1 MLSKS
6 FALFVAFAAFTPAFA
21 APLPSVVGV
30 DAVVKDIADNLK
42 ANVLTQ
48 RSDPVGPASFEEV
61 VKMLE
66 LSRRGDS
73 YGCSVAEIDAI
84 VNDVLNNGTI
94 SILSQSKRSDCNVV
108 GVTAEVKNVLNNLHI
123 SVLSQSKRGEAYCS
137 LADVEAIVTD
147 VANDMKINVLTQ
159 SKRSSCDVV
168 KVTAIVKDL
177 LNNLKVNVLT
187 QSKRSTYSVSAIATK
202 AKNILEGTASKRSE
216 DSIANVVV
224 VAEDDLNKL
233 TANVAKR
240 ADDVNVAA
248 VVKNVLNNAK
258 ITVD

>member
-6 FALFVAFAAFTPAFA
+6 FALFAAFAAFSPAFA
-21 APLPSVVGV
+21 APLPDVLGV
-30 DAVVKDIADNLK
+30 NAAVKDIANNLK

-48 RSDPVGPASFEEV
+48 RADAVGPASFAEV

-73 YGCSVAEIDAI
+73 SGCSVAEVDAI
-84 VNDVLNNGTI
+84 VNNVLNNGTI
-94 SILSQSKRSDCNVV
+94 DILTQSKRSDCDVV

-123 SVLSQSKRGEAYCS
+123 SVLSQSKRGEEYCS

-147 VANDMKINVLTQ
+147 VANDMKINVITQ
-159 SKRSSCDVV
+159 SKRSGCDVV
-168 KVTAIVKDL
+168 KVTAIVKDIL
-177 LNNLKVNVLT
+177 DDLKVNVLT

-202 AKNILEGTASKRSE
+202 AKAILEGTASKRSQ
-216 DSIANVVV
+216 DGLANVVV
-224 VAEDDLNKL
+224 VAENDIDQL

-240 ADDVNVAA
+240 ANDVSVAA

-258 ITVD
+258 LTVD